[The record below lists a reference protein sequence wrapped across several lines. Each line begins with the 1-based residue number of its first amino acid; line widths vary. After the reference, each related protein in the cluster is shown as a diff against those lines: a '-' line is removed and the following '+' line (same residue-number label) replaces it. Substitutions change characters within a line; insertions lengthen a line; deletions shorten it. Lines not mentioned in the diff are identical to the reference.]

1 MNFQSIRV
9 RYTSLFCSVALIFV
23 VFIILNSLLISK
35 TKNALIK
42 LGNTFNSAISNVINA
57 DRDLYQAR
65 VANLLSLDKSNQ
77 SNLAKYKATFDE
89 NAQQA
94 LDRMNNYQK
103 LMRDYPDIISSISG
117 FQSSYNNWLSASND
131 IFTLIQNNNYAEA
144 KSVSESRALNLFED
158 LREYYDKAGE
168 AADKK
173 SSFVSQ
179 QTIEHVESQQTTLM
193 VISALIILIT
203 LVIGFLGPKALSN
216 ALIEL
221 SNQIKKLN
229 SGDGDLT
236 RRINSKRQDEV
247 GQVANDFDQL
257 VSDLGG
263 LIGTILD
270 QSSKVITGVDSL
282 NQGVGQVTIRN
293 QQQSE
298 SVEVIV
304 TAVNE
309 LSYGIKDVANNA
321 QLTTTE
327 LDQVNNLTKE
337 GIEITNNSVKEIE
350 NLSVTIDDAAN
361 VIANLSEKSDEIA
374 SVVDT
379 IRGIAEQTNLLA
391 LNAAIEAARAGEQGR
406 GFAVVANEVR
416 TLASR
421 TQESTQNIQQIIESL
436 HSGVKQA
443 VSSINIG
450 SDASK
455 TTVELASGTLNALDE
470 IATACQRV
478 SDVALQTATATEEQ
492 SQVANDISENLTTLS
507 ESTGSSLG
515 VSKENETLSSL
526 TYNDANDLSKLVS
539 RFKLS

>member
-42 LGNTFNSAISNVINA
+42 LGNTFNPAISNVINA

-179 QTIEHVESQQTTLM
+179 QTIEHVESQQTTLTL
-193 VISALIILIT
+193 ISALIIIIT

-327 LDQVNNLTKE
+327 LDQVNNLTRE

-406 GFAVVANEVR
+406 GFAVVADEVR

-443 VSSINIG
+443 VSSINVG

-507 ESTGSSLG
+507 ESTGTSLG

>member
-1 MNFQSIRV
+1 M
-9 RYTSLFCSVALIFV
+9 
-23 VFIILNSLLISK
+23 
-35 TKNALIK
+35 
-42 LGNTFNSAISNVINA
+42 
-57 DRDLYQAR
+57 
-65 VANLLSLDKSNQ
+65 
-77 SNLAKYKATFDE
+77 
-89 NAQQA
+89 
-94 LDRMNNYQK
+94 
-103 LMRDYPDIISSISG
+103 
-117 FQSSYNNWLSASND
+117 
-131 IFTLIQNNNYAEA
+131 
-144 KSVSESRALNLFED
+144 
-158 LREYYDKAGE
+158 
-168 AADKK
+168 
-173 SSFVSQ
+173 
-179 QTIEHVESQQTTLM
+179 
-193 VISALIILIT
+193 
-203 LVIGFLGPKALSN
+203 
-216 ALIEL
+216 
-221 SNQIKKLN
+221 
-229 SGDGDLT
+229 
-236 RRINSKRQDEV
+236 
-247 GQVANDFDQL
+247 
-257 VSDLGG
+257 
-263 LIGTILD
+263 
-270 QSSKVITGVDSL
+270 ITGVDSL

-406 GFAVVANEVR
+406 GFAVVADEVR
-416 TLASR
+416 TLSSR

-478 SDVALQTATATEEQ
+478 SGVALQTATATEEQ

>member
-42 LGNTFNSAISNVINA
+42 LGNTFNPAISNVINA

-65 VANLLSLDKSNQ
+65 VANLLSLDQNNQ

-103 LMRDYPDIISSISG
+103 SMRDYPDIISSISG

-144 KSVSESRALNLFED
+144 KIVSESRALNLFED

-179 QTIEHVESQQTTLM
+179 QTIEHVESQQTTLTL
-193 VISALIILIT
+193 ISALIIIIT

-327 LDQVNNLTKE
+327 LDHVNKLTRE

-406 GFAVVANEVR
+406 GFAVVADEVR

-443 VSSINIG
+443 VSSINVG